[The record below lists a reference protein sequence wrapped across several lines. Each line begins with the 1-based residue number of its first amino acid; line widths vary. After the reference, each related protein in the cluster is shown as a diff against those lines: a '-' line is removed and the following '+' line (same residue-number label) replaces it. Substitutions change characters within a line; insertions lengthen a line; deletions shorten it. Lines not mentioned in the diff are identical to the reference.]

1 MITYVPGLLQAQ
13 CYSFDE
19 DIADDSVVR
28 VESSSEGDSM
38 EVRRGNKT
46 APVLNLDCFHT
57 GIS

>member
-1 MITYVPGLLQAQ
+1 MITYVPGLLQAH
-13 CYSFDE
+13 CYSSDE